1 MLEPVRIQRRPH
13 RADALVC
20 HVSEPLSSA
29 SLRVG
34 IASNSRGG
42 ELSDIAAA
50 VLGGTSRFGVVC
62 TVIGALMIGLILMG
76 QEFS

>member
-1 MLEPVRIQRRPH
+1 ML
-13 RADALVC
+13 LCC

-34 IASNSRGG
+34 IASNSRGD
-42 ELSDIAAA
+42 ELSGIAAA
-50 VLGGTSRFGVVC
+50 VLGGTSRFGVIG

>member
-1 MLEPVRIQRRPH
+1 LSRSGPIARPH

-20 HVSEPLSSA
+20 HVSEPLSS
-29 SLRVG
+29 SLAPSWG
-34 IASNSRGG
+34 AALSSRGD
-42 ELSDIAAA
+42 ELSVIAAA
-50 VLGGTSRFGVVC
+50 VLGGTSRFGVIG